1 MMAMPNRA
9 AFQLV
14 LVSALVASAPAA
26 ARGQILRDPG
36 AIAPSQMDPDA
47 PVDVSSAKRAQAEF
61 ERFHLMNLPGARE
74 GRPARCD
81 EQVGN
86 VCYWYNEKGPP
97 PPVEPVAI
105 RQRRDDL
112 ISMLDTV
119 AMRSPSD
126 RWAAEQRVRY
136 LAEAG
141 RLDSAYAAAKECKVG
156 GWWCELLEGFTL
168 HLLGRYAAADSVYGR
183 ALAQMLPRDRCD
195 WRNIDMLID
204 DDTRQQYR
212 RFPCD
217 DPRHDAFEN
226 RAWFF
231 ARTLY
236 SLDGN
241 DSRTEHYARKT
252 MEMMLRDAP
261 GVTVTDSQEDD
272 LELMLRFGWPRAWG
286 VSTVTSQTEG
296 GFSMGMP
303 RRMPRDGMPG
313 GGRGQVIRSVTS
325 YEPVPAY
332 RYVPPGFVL
341 NDPAQSDSSNW
352 RLQLPPVIARY
363 APAYAVSLTPL
374 EHQKAM
380 FRRGDTALVVMAYDA
395 RVTKQLA
402 GGKLTA
408 ALVVSPSEKPAD
420 YGKVV
425 HVAPETGVLMARAPW
440 GPLLM
445 SAEVYAPEKLAVARA
460 RYGVSPPFAVGT
472 RVTLSDLLFY
482 KPYGTF
488 PVSVEQAAP
497 HAVPT
502 ERLRADEKLGVYW
515 ESYGTDPNGEKMK
528 VSLTVVREVEEGSF
542 LRRQAKSLKLVHEA
556 TPVIV
561 SVEDLSARG
570 SNTSARALELDITTL
585 KKGAYIVQLEIEVAG
600 QYVVRAEHRIEI
612 IGP

>member
-1 MMAMPNRA
+1 MFRPASILLA
-9 AFQLV
+9 VALAF
-14 LVSALVASAPAA
+14 AAPAA
-26 ARGQILRDPG
+26 GAQILRDPG
-36 AIAPSQMDPDA
+36 TVAADPTDPSA
-47 PVDVSSAKRAQAEF
+47 SVNIGSVKRAQLDF
-61 ERFHLMNLPGARE
+61 ERFRLDSLPLAHS
-74 GRPARCD
+74 GRPAQCD
-81 EQVGN
+81 EQVGD
-86 VCYWYNEKGPP
+86 VCYWYNDKGPP
-97 PPVEPVAI
+97 PPLEPASI
-105 RQRRDDL
+105 RRRKDAL
-112 ISMLDTV
+112 ISLLDT
-119 AMRSPSD
+119 AAIHAPDD
-126 RWAAEQRVRY
+126 RWAVEQRVRY

-141 RLDSAYAAAKECKVG
+141 RFDSAYAAAKECKVG
-156 GWWCELLEGFTL
+156 GWWCDVLQGFSL
-168 HLLGRYAAADSVYGR
+168 HLLGRYTAADSVYSH
-183 ALAQMLPRDRCD
+183 ALSQMLPRERCD

-204 DDTRQQYR
+204 DDTRQQYQR
-212 RFPCD
+212 LPCG
-217 DPRHDAFEN
+217 DPRREAFEN
-226 RAWFF
+226 RIWFF

-286 VSTVTSQTEG
+286 VEITSSQRQS
-296 GFSMGMP
+296 GFSRGLP
-303 RRMPRDGMPG
+303 RRYPG
-313 GGRGQVIRSVTS
+313 GGRAQVTRDVTS

-332 RYVPPGFVL
+332 RYIPPGFVL

-363 APAYAVSLTPL
+363 APPYAVSLTPL

-380 FRRGDTALVVMAYDA
+380 FKRGDTALVVLAYDA
-395 RVTKQLA
+395 RVTKQLD

-408 ALVVSPSEKPAD
+408 ALVVTPSDKPTD

-425 HVAPETGVLMARAPW
+425 HNAPDTGVLIAKAPW

-445 SAEVYAPEKLAVARA
+445 SAEVYSPEKKAVARA

-488 PVSVEQAAP
+488 PTSVEEAAP

-502 ERLRADEKLGVYW
+502 ERLHANDKLGVYW

-528 VSLTVVREVEEGSF
+528 LSLTVVRELEEPGF
-542 LRRQAKSLKLVHEA
+542 FKRKAEALNLTHEA
-556 TPVIV
+556 TPVVV
-561 SVEDLSARG
+561 SAEDLSARG
-570 SNTSARALELDITTL
+570 ANTTPRALELDISTL
-585 KKGAYIVQLEIEVAG
+585 KKGSYIVQLEVEVAG
-600 QYVVRAEHRIEI
+600 QYTVRAEHRIEI

>member
-1 MMAMPNRA
+1 MPRHA
-9 AFQLV
+9 AILAAVV
-14 LVSALVASAPAA
+14 LAA
-26 ARGQILRDPG
+26 ASPPAGAQILRDPG
-36 AIAPSQMDPDA
+36 SIASAPTDVNS
-47 PVDVSSAKRAQAEF
+47 PVDVNVAKRAQADF
-61 ERFHLMNLPGARE
+61 ERFRLENLPSANS
-74 GRPARCD
+74 GRPPKCD

-86 VCYWYNEKGPP
+86 VCYWYNDKGPLP
-97 PPVEPVAI
+97 PREPAVI
-105 RQRRDDL
+105 RQHEDQL
-112 ISMLDTV
+112 ITMLDTV
-119 AMRSPSD
+119 AIHAPDD
-126 RWAAEQRVRY
+126 RWAVEQRVRY

-141 RLDSAYAAAKECKVG
+141 RFDSAYAAAKECKVG
-156 GWWCELLEGFTL
+156 GWWCDVLQGFSL
-168 HLLGRYAAADSVYGR
+168 HLLGRYAAADSVYGH
-183 ALAQMLPRDRCD
+183 ALGQMLQRERCD

-204 DDTRQQYR
+204 DDTRQQYQR
-212 RFPCD
+212 YSCG
-217 DPRHDAFEN
+217 DPKREAFEN

-286 VSTVTSQTEG
+286 VSTVSGQRGG

-303 RRMPRDGMPG
+303 RPYPDG
-313 GGRGQVIRSVTS
+313 GQSRVIREVTS

-363 APAYAVSLTPL
+363 APPYAVSLTPL
-374 EHQKAM
+374 EHQKAV
-380 FRRGDTALVVMAYDA
+380 FRRGDTALVVLAYDA

-408 ALVVSPSEKPAD
+408 ALVVTPSEKPGD
-420 YGKVV
+420 YGKIV
-425 HVAPETGVLMARAPW
+425 HNAPETGVLMAKAPW

-445 SAEVYAPEKLAVARA
+445 SAEVYAPEKFAVARA
-460 RYGVSPPFAVGT
+460 RYGVSPPFAIGT

-482 KPYGTF
+482 TPYGTL
-488 PVSVEQAAP
+488 PTTLEQAAP
-497 HAVPT
+497 HTIPT
-502 ERLRADEKLGVYW
+502 ERLMANEKLGVYW

-528 VSLTVVREVEEGSF
+528 VSVTIVKEVE
-542 LRRQAKSLKLVHEA
+542 QAGFFKRKAEALKLAHEA
-556 TPVIV
+556 TPVVV
-561 SVEDLSARG
+561 SFEDLSARG
-570 SNTSARALELDITTL
+570 GSTTPRAVELDISTL
-585 KKGAYIVQLEIEVAG
+585 KKGSYIAQLEIEVAG

-612 IGP
+612 VGP